1 MAKVFC
7 TFVIIHPGLFSS
19 PNKVSSLS
27 WTRRRGSDKLA
38 PLIITNLNL
47 SKFWLTCYHLPGI
60 GVLFEINIFSHGHL
74 HESKVWNLCFVNSFL
89 AFPVF
94 TLLVLSTRRCL
105 RFSSCQNNQNM
116 SFFCSFYWLYH
127 TTTIWFRIG
136 QCSLKSCN
144 TLGYLN
150 CIY

>member
-94 TLLVLSTRRCL
+94 TLSWYLHDVVYDFLVVRTIKTCH
-105 RFSSCQNNQNM
+105 FSVL
-116 SFFCSFYWLYH
+116 FIDY
-127 TTTIWFRIG
+127 TIQQQSEFE
-136 QCSLKSCN
+136 SDSAH
-144 TLGYLN
+144 
-150 CIY
+150 